1 MRNCTTCSWTDGPL
15 SVVLSLERQAPRCKF
30 KIHEKG
36 CTGWGNGGWVKG
48 ANLVDV
54 VDLVDLVSS
63 PDLKSKSSPD
73 LKAQCI

>member
-1 MRNCTTCSWTDGPL
+1 MPSAKM
-15 SVVLSLERQAPRCKF
+15 QMK
-30 KIHEKG
+30 KHEKG

-63 PDLKSKSSPD
+63 PDLKSKSIPPEHWD
-73 LKAQCI
+73 VCEFC

>member
-1 MRNCTTCSWTDGPL
+1 MKR
-15 SVVLSLERQAPRCKF
+15 VAQA
-30 KIHEKG
+30 EEMG
-36 CTGWGNGGWVKG
+36 VGLKG